1 MDGQITL
8 GEYLEENPLEMMSLE
23 EVAQIIGEALG
34 LSFRWNDNLEHYEAK
49 IPGGIKAN
57 ISFERWNTGDEK
69 DGRRMIG
76 CGVDMALGGSG
87 CGEDTIEDAIRFLK
101 RGIEHLQEEN
111 RRAKAWKGK

>member
-49 IPGGIKAN
+49 IPGGIKAS
-57 ISFERWNTGDEK
+57 ISFERWETGDEK
-69 DGRRMIG
+69 DGHRMIG
-76 CGVDMALGGSG
+76 CGVDMKLGGCG

-101 RGIEHLQEEN
+101 RSIEHLQEEN